1 MADES
6 PGVRIRAKAAAW
18 RQVDDET
25 VVLQLET
32 STYLGVNR
40 TGTILWPAMV
50 EGTSRDQLIERLI
63 AECGIERER
72 AETDVDAFVAACQ
85 SRGLL
90 EP

>member
-1 MADES
+1 MAEGS
-6 PGVRIRAKAAAW
+6 PIRIKAKSAAW

-50 EGTSRDQLIERLI
+50 EGTSRAELIERLI
-63 AECGIERER
+63 AECGIDRDR
-72 AETDVDAFVAACQ
+72 AEGDVDAFVSACQ